1 MHTRRA
7 VCAGPDGNGIVLC
20 QCVCDYGRLLV
31 PDIERHDWRTHRTR
45 KIAVDVHAVHIPY
58 TLIEPAGQREF
69 VRADCVHARL
79 PDEFHGGKQ
88 TRDAVT
94 VARSGFEPCRV
105 LRRLRW
111 QKRLYTCPADAPR
124 ADVHAPRDAKATR
137 ALRAHEALVAR
148 KAQNADVLRAH
159 IDGEHARRLRRIDD
173 KQQSVRRAERA
184 NARQIKQVPR
194 QI

>member
-1 MHTRRA
+1 MKHEVNA
-7 VCAGPDGNGIVLC
+7 M
-20 QCVCDYGRLLV
+20 
-31 PDIERHDWRTHRTR
+31 
-45 KIAVDVHAVHIPY
+45 
-58 TLIEPAGQREF
+58 
-69 VRADCVHARL
+69 
-79 PDEFHGGKQ
+79 GKQ
-88 TRDAVT
+88 
-94 VARSGFEPCRV
+94 
-105 LRRLRW
+105 
-111 QKRLYTCPADAPR
+111 CPIP
-124 ADVHAPRDAKATR
+124 VVKATR